1 MRSQK
6 KETRITPELLAV
18 VVGKMNLSLMRKSM
32 KREAWGGRNRSL
44 ASHML
49 SLKHALDI

>member
-1 MRSQK
+1 MRARK
-6 KETRITPELLAV
+6 KETKITPELLAV
-18 VVGKMNLSLMRKSM
+18 VAGKMNLSPMRKNM
-32 KREAWGGRNRSL
+32 KGEAWGGKSRSL